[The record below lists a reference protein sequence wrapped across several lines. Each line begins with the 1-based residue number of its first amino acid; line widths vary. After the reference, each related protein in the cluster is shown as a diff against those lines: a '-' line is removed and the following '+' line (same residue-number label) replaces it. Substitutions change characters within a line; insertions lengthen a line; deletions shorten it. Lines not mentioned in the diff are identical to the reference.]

1 MSTNRPSWPHSA
13 VEVLQQINAA
23 LLARLNGD
31 VRPGGGLW
39 TVETGQL
46 NLSKPG
52 GLRIVWSILGG
63 PIQRGAQYQGP
74 YQPAKC
80 IAVRQC
86 RLQAEIRLNKGA
98 AQQVGAV
105 GIAPDDIQT
114 AEEVIR
120 ALCVVWNQLR
130 PADFDEDLQEEQWDK
145 FNEDPGQREIVCQ
158 YRVTPLLLVLRDPY
172 LFKQIDSID
181 TTGVPVLP

>member
-13 VEVLQQINAA
+13 VQVLQDINAA

-39 TVETGQL
+39 QVETGQL

-52 GLRIVWSILGG
+52 ALRIVWSILGG
-63 PIQRGAQYQGP
+63 PIERGRQVQGP
-74 YQPAKC
+74 ALPAKC
-80 IAVRQC
+80 IAERQC

-98 AQQVGAV
+98 SQQVGSV
-105 GIAPDDIQT
+105 GITTDDMQA

-120 ALCVVWNQLR
+120 ALCIVWNQLR
-130 PADFDEDLQEEQWDK
+130 PADFDGDLQEEEWPFSD
-145 FNEDPGQREIVCQ
+145 DPAQREIVCR
-158 YRVTPLLLVLRDPY
+158 YRVTPQLLVLRDPY
-172 LFKQIDSID
+172 LFKQINSID
-181 TTGVPVLP
+181 STGVPVLP